1 MLGSYVNTLKIKRFV
16 YNWFPPL
23 YFFIFA
29 RNLKEKFMLS
39 VSNLSVQFGKRVL
52 FDEVNTVFTQGN
64 CYGVIGANGAGKSTF
79 LKILSGQ
86 IDPTSGHVHLEPGK
100 RMSILE
106 QNHNAYDEFTVLE
119 TVVMGNK
126 PLFSIKKE
134 IDQLYADYTD
144 ENADKI
150 GELQVRFEEMN
161 GWNAESDAAA
171 LLSNLGISEDFHYT
185 LMADMDSKLKVRVLL
200 AQALF
205 GSPDVLI
212 MDEPTNDLDYE
223 TINWLENFLADY
235 ENTVIVVSHDRH
247 FLDAVCTHISDIDF
261 GKMNQ
266 YSGNYT
272 FWYES
277 SQLAARQRA
286 QQNKKSEE
294 KAKELQEFIM
304 RFSANVAKSK
314 QATSRKKMLSKLKV
328 EDIKPSSRRYP
339 AIIFER
345 EREAGDQILNVEG
358 LAASSEDGDLL
369 FQDININLAKGDK
382 VAIISKDSRATTAFY
397 EVINGNKKADKG
409 SYQWGITTNQSYLPA
424 DNSDFFTDDINL
436 VDWLRQWAKTE
447 EEREEVYVRGFLG
460 KMLFSGEEAL
470 KKCRVLSGGEK
481 VRCMLSRMMMLRA
494 NVLMLDEP
502 TNHLDLE
509 SITAFNNSL
518 KNFKGTVLF
527 TTHDHEFAQ
536 TVADRIIE
544 LTPKG
549 NIDRYLTF
557 DEYMSDKAIKEQR
570 EKMYAVTA

>member
-1 MLGSYVNTLKIKRFV
+1 
-16 YNWFPPL
+16 
-23 YFFIFA
+23 
-29 RNLKEKFMLS
+29 MLS

-52 FDEVNTVFTQGN
+52 FDEVNVTFAQGN
-64 CYGVIGANGAGKSTF
+64 CYGIIGANGAGKSTF
-79 LKILSGQ
+79 LKIIAGQ
-86 IDPTSGHVHLEPGK
+86 MDPTSGHVHLEPGK

-106 QNHNAYDEFTVLE
+106 QNHNAHDEHTVLE

-126 PLFSIKKE
+126 PLYTIKKE
-134 IDQLYADYTD
+134 IDALYADYSD
-144 ENADKI
+144 ENADRI
-150 GELQVRFEEMN
+150 GELQVQFEEMN
-161 GWNAESDAAA
+161 GWNADSDAAA
-171 LLSNLGISEDFHYT
+171 LLSNLGIDEALHHT
-185 LMADMDSKLKVRVLL
+185 PMKDMDSKLKVRVLL

-205 GSPDVLI
+205 GNPDVLI

-223 TINWLENFLADY
+223 TINWLEHFLADY

-247 FLDAVCTHISDIDF
+247 FLDTVCTHIGDIDF
-261 GKMNQ
+261 GKINL

-286 QQNKKSEE
+286 QQNKKAEE
-294 KAKELQEFIM
+294 KAKELQEFIA

-314 QATSRKKMLSKLKV
+314 QATSRKKMLNKLKV
-328 EDIKPSSRRYP
+328 DDIKPSSRRYP

-345 EREAGDQILNVEG
+345 EREAGDQILNIEG
-358 LAASSEDGDLL
+358 LAANTEDGEVL
-369 FQDININLAKGDK
+369 FKNVNINLAKGDK
-382 VAIISKDSRATTAFY
+382 VAVISKDSRATTAFY
-397 EVINGNKKADKG
+397 EILNGNRKAETG
-409 SYQWGITTNQSYLPA
+409 QYQWGVTTNQSYLPA
-424 DNSDFFTDDINL
+424 DNDHFFKENINL

-447 EEREEVYVRGFLG
+447 EEREEVFLRGFLG

-470 KKCRVLSGGEK
+470 KKCTVLSGGEK

-536 TVADRIIE
+536 TVANRIIE
-544 LTPKG
+544 LTPRG
-549 NIDRYLTF
+549 SIDRHTSF
-557 DEYMSDKAIKEQR
+557 DEYMSDKALKEQR
-570 EKMYAVTA
+570 SKMYEMAV